1 MKPSPKPHAAKP
13 AAADRQRAD
22 SPSPARSAPS
32 IRQRSRSR
40 TESPYAET
48 LLERFASTSRFQ
60 TFNAAI
66 GTAGLA
72 SLLGGTG
79 PITIF
84 APTDHAFDKLSTTHR
99 ASLLADPARLGDL
112 IRRHVVAGRVKA
124 PRVGAPRSVTPEF
137 GDDLELTASE
147 RGFHVD
153 EARIVKTNIRATNGV
168 IHAIDTVLDPSG
180 T

>member
-1 MKPSPKPHAAKP
+1 MKPSPKSRPNGTDNAQ
-13 AAADRQRAD
+13 DQSTGERRRA
-22 SPSPARSAPS
+22 SSMRPGR
-32 IRQRSRSR
+32 RSRA
-40 TESPYAET
+40 ESPYAET
-48 LLERFASTSRFQ
+48 LLETFASNDRFQ

-84 APTDHAFDKLSTTHR
+84 APTNKAFDKLSTDER
-99 ASLLADPARLGDL
+99 NSLLADPARLARV
-112 IRRHVVAGRVKA
+112 IRHHVVTARVKA
-124 PRVGAPRSVTPEF
+124 PRVASPRTVKPEF
-137 GDDLELTASE
+137 GADLELTASE

-168 IHAIDTVLDPSG
+168 IHAIDSVLDPADSA
-180 T
+180 